1 MMVDNMYTI
10 TRRKQLV
17 TAVGLAVIGLL
28 GLQSTSDIDSN
39 YDSRQLQLDEESSIP
54 THQRTPRRVRR
65 LSRNGPSPLS
75 TDVADSSYIIK
86 PVIGRAIQH
95 IYEEESVTKLNP
107 PVASASTQP
116 YSGTQTGQPYRVL
129 DGSASTNWKSNVV
142 QNNVPQYLD
151 IDLGI
156 PEHIEKV
163 EIQFAQA
170 GNLNFELQ
178 SSSDNGVWTTLETRN
193 SFTDLSVTFTNGPYE
208 PARYLRF
215 YFTSGYTAVS
225 F

>member
-1 MMVDNMYTI
+1 MYTI

-17 TAVGLAVIGLL
+17 TAVGLAIVGLL
-28 GLQSTSDIDSN
+28 GLQLTSDIDSN
-39 YDSRQLQLDEESSIP
+39 YDSRRQLQLQLDEESSTP
-54 THQRTPRRVRR
+54 TNSRRGRR

-86 PVIGRAIQH
+86 PVIGHAIQH
-95 IYEEESVTKLNP
+95 IYEEESITKLNP
-107 PVASASTQP
+107 PTASASTQP
-116 YSGTQTGQPYRVL
+116 YEGTQAGQPYRVL

-142 QNNVPQYLD
+142 QNNIPQYLD

-170 GNLNFELQ
+170 GNLSFELQ
-178 SSSDNGVWTTLETRN
+178 SSSDNSLWTTLETRN

-225 F
+225 FYIFGT

>member
-1 MMVDNMYTI
+1 MYTI

-17 TAVGLAVIGLL
+17 AAVGLAVVGLL
-28 GLQSTSDIDSN
+28 GLQLTSDINSDVR
-39 YDSRQLQLDEESSIP
+39 RQLQLDEESSNP
-54 THQRTPRRVRR
+54 TNSRRRR
-65 LSRNGPSPLS
+65 LARNGPSPLT

-86 PVIGRAIQH
+86 PVIGHAIQH
-95 IYEEESVTKLNP
+95 IYEEESITKLNP
-107 PVASASTQP
+107 PTASASTQP
-116 YSGTQTGQPYRVL
+116 YEGTQAGQPYRVL

-142 QNNVPQYLD
+142 QNNIPQYLD

-163 EIQFAQA
+163 EIQFSQA
-170 GNLNFELQ
+170 GNLSFELQ
-178 SSSDNGVWTTLETRN
+178 SSSDNSLWTTLETRN
-193 SFTDLSVTFTNGPYE
+193 SFTDLSVTFANGPYE

-225 F
+225 FHFYFWT